1 MIGNRSVT
9 LFGIQQIP
17 HPRAGAARRLFVAAV
32 VSGCALAAGMQ
43 GALAQSAAASGARWV
58 PDSNV
63 GSRSD
68 AAPAEAEA
76 AYREQRDR
84 DAFDKFAQ
92 VLRGLP
98 HDAHAW
104 LRIGN
109 LWQRNG
115 EPWRAIEAYRRA
127 VESAAMSRDG
137 SGPQS
142 GDTEAVAQ
150 AASKAAT
157 NLAVLGLEQAHLA
170 MQLVDRSRV
179 PAEMQSTVESIE
191 RSLRAPGTQV
201 REPARPVLR

>member
-1 MIGNRSVT
+1 MLENWRVT
-9 LFGIQQIP
+9 MVDMQ
-17 HPRAGAARRLFVAAV
+17 RAQRPWARDARRLIVAGAVAAW
-32 VSGCALAAGMQ
+32 ALAAGVQ
-43 GALAQSAAASGARWV
+43 GAYAQSAPSSSARAASDA
-58 PDSNV
+58 DLT
-63 GSRSD
+63 SRSD
-68 AAPAEAEA
+68 AALVEAEA

-84 DAFDKFAQ
+84 DAFNKFAHM
-92 VLRGLP
+92 LAALP

-137 SGPQS
+137 SGPQR
-142 GDTEAVAQ
+142 GDSEAVAQ

-157 NLAVLGLEQAHLA
+157 NLAVLGIEQAHFA
-170 MQLVDRSRV
+170 MQSVDRARL
-179 PAEMQSTVESIE
+179 PAEMQPTVESIE
-191 RSLRAPGTQV
+191 RSLRAPGAQV

>member
-1 MIGNRSVT
+1 MLGSWSVD
-9 LFGIQQIP
+9 LFGIQQVQ
-17 HPRAGAARRLFVAAV
+17 HPRAGAARRLFAAAAV
-32 VSGCALAAGMQ
+32 VGCALAAGMQ
-43 GALAQSAAASGARWV
+43 GAHAQSAAASGARWV
-58 PDSNV
+58 PDSNA
-63 GSRSD
+63 GSQSD
-68 AAPAEAEA
+68 AALAEAEA

-84 DAFDKFAQ
+84 DAFNKFAQ
-92 VLRGLP
+92 LLTALP

-127 VESAAMSRDG
+127 VESAAISRDG
-137 SGPQS
+137 SGLQR

-157 NLAVLGLEQAHLA
+157 NLAVLGIEQAHLA
-170 MQLVDRSRV
+170 MQAVDRSRL
-179 PAEMQSTVESIE
+179 PAEMQPTVESIE